1 MISSIPFLI
10 PLFFSY
16 STAAS
21 SPPFFYFLPFLSH
34 LLSISWIPF
43 IPLFFFLVFSRRSLA
58 LSLLLSVLH
67 ISPSTSTCLPVSSYG
82 YTLLSHIP
90 VIYLFSYLCYVGYPP
105 PPNTSCNLLRY
116 ISRVYHV
123 LRPYV
128 LCLVCFR
135 FPYSPMLA
143 AVRVLF
149 FLISSLLSF
158 LLFISGPRVS
168 FVFLSIRLSG
178 PEQGGKV
185 SYWQS

>member
-21 SPPFFYFLPFLSH
+21 SPPFFTFYHFYLICYLYPGFPLYHFFSSSFFLGVLWLYLYFCLFSIYPHLRLPVCRSRHMDTLFCRIYLS
-34 LLSISWIPF
+34 SIS
-43 IPLFFFLVFSRRSLA
+43 FLI
-58 LSLLLSVLH
+58 SV
-67 ISPSTSTCLPVSSYG
+67 TSD
-82 YTLLSHIP
+82 I
-90 VIYLFSYLCYVGYPP
+90 P

-149 FLISSLLSF
+149 FLLSSLLSF